1 MQDDCIAV
9 ALGLPELMILGQIEL
24 DDHFEVTVRYRQ
36 DKVACPG
43 CGSMMVRKH
52 ESTFQRKKDRK
63 LRDKIVVLFLE
74 KRRFRCLSCGQ
85 VFTEPDEIFG
95 SRRRSSKRLR
105 EYLGDRAMYQTV
117 SRVAKEEGVSESLV
131 RRCFTEEVGVQLGV
145 DEGKPKASRVIGL
158 DEFSVKKKIFDTT
171 ISDLEKRKV
180 LGIVEGRGKSNLEEY
195 FTALLDPEIVE
206 VAVMDMH
213 EPFRQAVQMCLPR
226 ANIVVDKFHVIA
238 HVNQALDKV
247 RTRLQGK
254 ESEGRRRFLF
264 HNRYLLLRKAES
276 LNYEERLKL
285 IQLLNHFPELAIAWR
300 LKESLRQW
308 YKSSSRAEAEVS
320 LCYWEESVRKSGLKE
335 FGAGLPMFRNWRNE
349 ILNYF
354 DYHVT
359 NGFVEGK
366 NNRIKV
372 IKRMAYGYR
381 NIDNLRRR
389 ILLTNNEIA
398 AGTKVSGG
406 FHAY

>member
-1 MQDDCIAV
+1 MQDDCIEV
-9 ALGLPELMILGQIEL
+9 ALGLPELKILGQIEL
-24 DDHFEVTVRYRQ
+24 EDHFEVTVRYRR
-36 DKVACPG
+36 DRIACPS
-43 CGSMMVRKH
+43 CGKMMVKKH
-52 ESTFQRKKDRK
+52 DSTFQHKKDRR
-63 LRDKIVVLFLE
+63 LRDKEVILTLE
-74 KRRFRCLSCGQ
+74 KRRFRCLSCGK

-95 SRRRSSKRLR
+95 SGRRSSQRLR
-105 EYLGDRAMYQTV
+105 KYLGERAMHQTV

-131 RRCFTEEVGVQLGV
+131 RRSFTEETACYLGI
-145 DEGKPKASRVIGL
+145 DERKPKASRVIGL
-158 DEFSVKKKIFDTT
+158 DEFSVKKRMFDTT
-171 ISDLEKRKV
+171 ISDLEERKV
-180 LGIVEGRGKSNLEEY
+180 LGIVEGCGKNNLEKY
-195 FTALLDPEIVE
+195 FTALADPEIVE

-226 ANIVVDKFHVIA
+226 ANIVVDKFHVIRR
-238 HVNQALDKV
+238 VNEALDKM

-254 ESEGRRRFLF
+254 ENKGSREPLF
-264 HNRYLLLRKAES
+264 RNRYLLLRKAES
-276 LNYEERLKL
+276 LSYEEQSKL
-285 IQLLNHFPELAIAWR
+285 ARLLNHYPELAAAWS

-308 YKSSSRAEAEVS
+308 YKNPSHAGAEIS
-320 LCYWEESVRKSGLKE
+320 LCCWEDSVRKSGLKE
-335 FGAGLPMFRNWRNE
+335 FGALLSMFRNWRDE

-389 ILLTNNEIA
+389 IFLSNNEIA
-398 AGTKVSGG
+398 ANTKVSGG
-406 FHAY
+406 FHAF